1 MFRQLISGCLP
12 GSWGQEGQGGTGEGC
27 RQPSITQCSNGPSR
41 GPGSGVQ
48 EVQEVQGVQDAAPRQ
63 LQEGAPA
70 PSRSIGSGPAI
81 CPPGVPGQAPWA
93 SVSSSVN
100 EAPAG
105 VALAWLVEGSITS
118 KGNVFQ
124 IRRGPRGCV
133 RGAEGPHGRSQPH
146 AEPPAPV
153 TKRHPLSLCGARASG
168 RVVPSAQRRQSERG
182 GPGAGKATPPWGRQT
197 GGHEAPLRR
206 REGRPVGV

>member
-27 RQPSITQCSNGPSR
+27 RQPGITQCSNGPSR

-48 EVQEVQGVQDAAPRQ
+48 EVQGCRGCRTPPRGSCRRGRQ
-63 LQEGAPA
+63 LRVAALALALPFA
-70 PSRSIGSGPAI
+70 
-81 CPPGVPGQAPWA
+81 PPGVPGQAPWA

-100 EAPAG
+100 EAPAR

-118 KGNVFQ
+118 KGNVCRV
-124 IRRGPRGCV
+124 RRGPRGCV
-133 RGAEGPHGRSQPH
+133 RGAEGPHSRSQPR
-146 AEPPAPV
+146 AEPPGPV

-168 RVVPSAQRRQSERG
+168 RVVPSARRRQSERG
-182 GPGAGKATPPWGRQT
+182 GPGAGKTTPPWGRQT